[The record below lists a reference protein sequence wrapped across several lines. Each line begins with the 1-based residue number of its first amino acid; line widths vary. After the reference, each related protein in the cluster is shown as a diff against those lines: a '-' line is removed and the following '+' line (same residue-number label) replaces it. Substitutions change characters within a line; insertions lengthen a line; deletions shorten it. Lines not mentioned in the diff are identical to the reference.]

1 MKEKAG
7 KKIMKRYMIMTVLCL
22 CAFWGVC
29 FADGST
35 TPATEPSVVKAS
47 AAPTTSTT
55 ATVLTSEDKEK
66 AALKNRF
73 VKIFQDTS
81 YTYYVDTKTEQWTYC
96 PNTTEQVID
105 VWIKLVSVD
114 DTTYSYPETYLLE
127 HYYIRPDK
135 QQIQF
140 LCEIEV
146 AGRPNNAIQ
155 QREYSAANWENLV
168 PGSVEDSIYQAVVAN
183 TKNLEKKKV
192 NSKTEVRD
200 FVEELF
206 RVSF

>member
-1 MKEKAG
+1 
-7 KKIMKRYMIMTVLCL
+7 MKRYIIMTVLCL

-35 TPATEPSVVKAS
+35 TPATETSVVKAP

-105 VWIKLVSVD
+105 AWIKLVSVD

-155 QREYSAANWENLV
+155 QREYSASNWENLV
-168 PGSVEDSIYQAVVAN
+168 PGSVEDSIYQAIVAN
-183 TKNLEKKKV
+183 TKNLQKKKS

>member
-1 MKEKAG
+1 
-7 KKIMKRYMIMTVLCL
+7 MIMTVLCL
-22 CAFWGVC
+22 WAFSSVC
-29 FADGST
+29 FADGATMPAADTSGLKT
-35 TPATEPSVVKAS
+35 AATP
-47 AAPTTSTT
+47 T

-73 VKIFQDTS
+73 VKIFQDKS

-105 VWIKLVSVD
+105 VWIKLVNVD
-114 DTTYSYPETYLLE
+114 DTKYSYPETYLLE

-168 PGSVEDSIYQAVVAN
+168 PGSVEDSIYQAIVAN
-183 TKNLEKKKV
+183 TKNLEKKKS

>member
-1 MKEKAG
+1 
-7 KKIMKRYMIMTVLCL
+7 MKRYIIMTVLCL

-35 TPATEPSVVKAS
+35 TPATEPSVVKAP
-47 AAPTTSTT
+47 AAPTTPTT

-155 QREYSAANWENLV
+155 QREYSASNWENLV
-168 PGSVEDSIYQAVVAN
+168 PGSVEDSIYQAIVAN
-183 TKNLEKKKV
+183 TKNLQKKKS

>member
-1 MKEKAG
+1 
-7 KKIMKRYMIMTVLCL
+7 MKRYMIMTVLCL

>member
-1 MKEKAG
+1 
-7 KKIMKRYMIMTVLCL
+7 MIMTVLCL